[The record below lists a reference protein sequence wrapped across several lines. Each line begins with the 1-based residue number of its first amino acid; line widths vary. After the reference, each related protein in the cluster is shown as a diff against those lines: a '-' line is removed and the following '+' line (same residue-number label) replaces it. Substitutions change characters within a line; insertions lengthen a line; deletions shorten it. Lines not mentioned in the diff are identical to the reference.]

1 MIIIRMLF
9 VIYGIVYIWYVVSD
23 KLWHD
28 LPSQPAGTLVL
39 LGISHAELLLLSGV
53 GGL

>member
-1 MIIIRMLF
+1 MF
-9 VIYGIVYIWYVVSD
+9 VIYGIVYIWYVVSFE
-23 KLWHD
+23 LWQE
-28 LPSQPAGTLVL
+28 LPSHPADTLVV